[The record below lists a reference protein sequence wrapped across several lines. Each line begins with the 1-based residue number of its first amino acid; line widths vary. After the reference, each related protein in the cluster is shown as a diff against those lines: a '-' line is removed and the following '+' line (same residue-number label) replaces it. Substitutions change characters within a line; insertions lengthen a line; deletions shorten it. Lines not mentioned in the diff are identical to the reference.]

1 MCISSRKKI
10 RFFTAVGQNF
20 NKILR
25 TDQCVFDRLQGK
37 MPNTEKILNVFITVP
52 VTKAVGKPYFSS
64 SNSVK
69 NWAY

>member
-25 TDQCVFDRLQGK
+25 IDQCVFDRLQGK
-37 MPNTEKILNVFITVP
+37 MTNTENILKVLITVP
-52 VTKAVGKPYFSS
+52 LTKA
-64 SNSVK
+64 
-69 NWAY
+69 A